1 MLEYGYIAEILLT
14 LTFNTS
20 QSIEYGTEWKT
31 LDLDIPFIYSGMTNY
46 VISFQFSSKYLA
58 TNIHWHYHYVVHLI
72 FLVFFDK

>member
-20 QSIEYGTEWKT
+20 QSIEYGTERKT

-58 TNIHWHYHYVVHLI
+58 TNIH
-72 FLVFFDK
+72 